1 MPLRQQLWKAC
12 SGFDQKA
19 VLVRVAKDRF
29 VNAVTALLFPV
40 RDLESEGR
48 SRNTIDMSD
57 EVPALI
63 VKEILAVSDQKL
75 QVADL
80 W

>member
-1 MPLRQQLWKAC
+1 LQAG
-12 SGFDQKA
+12 SDQKA
-19 VLVRVAKDRF
+19 ILVRVAKDRF
-29 VNAVTALLFPV
+29 VNGVTALSLTV
-40 RDLESEGR
+40 RHLESKGR
-48 SRNTIDMSD
+48 PRNAIDMSD